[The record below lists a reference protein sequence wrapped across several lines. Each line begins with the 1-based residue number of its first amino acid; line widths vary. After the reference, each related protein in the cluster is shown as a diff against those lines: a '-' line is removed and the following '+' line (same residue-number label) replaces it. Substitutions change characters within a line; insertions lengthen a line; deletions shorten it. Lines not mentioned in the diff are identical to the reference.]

1 MLKQV
6 KPNGEYKE
14 MEEDKTTIIMK
25 EYLCIEDGEQFII
38 EAKNW
43 EEARETAAMYNA
55 QVIEE
60 MP

>member
-1 MLKQV
+1 M
-6 KPNGEYKE
+6 GR
-14 MEEDKTTIIMK
+14 TGRIIIMK
-25 EYLCIEDGEQFII
+25 EYLCIEDGEHFIVKA
-38 EAKNW
+38 ENW

>member
-1 MLKQV
+1 MLRQV

-14 MEEDKTTIIMK
+14 MK
-25 EYLCIEDGEQFII
+25 EYLCIEDGEKFII
-38 EAKNW
+38 EAKDW

-60 MP
+60 MN

>member
-1 MLKQV
+1 MV
-6 KPNGEYKE
+6 KLLGLMYWMGLMYWRIN
-14 MEEDKTTIIMK
+14 MK
-25 EYLCIEDGEQFII
+25 EYLCIEDGEKFII

>member
-1 MLKQV
+1 
-6 KPNGEYKE
+6 
-14 MEEDKTTIIMK
+14 MK

>member
-1 MLKQV
+1 MVFLINNLERQK
-6 KPNGEYKE
+6 
-14 MEEDKTTIIMK
+14 DKMK
-25 EYLCIEDGEQFII
+25 EYLCIEDGEKFII

>member
-1 MLKQV
+1 MGK
-6 KPNGEYKE
+6 EYN
-14 MEEDKTTIIMK
+14 MK
-25 EYLCIEDGEQFII
+25 EYLCIEDGEKFII
-38 EAKNW
+38 KAESW